1 MGMPQLMQLVVGAN
15 DAAGYP
21 GAFVTIA
28 GAALNHLAKGV
39 VERDAVGRTLMK
51 ALHAAAEMELFRP
64 EHRPGIGRPPE
75 DRVAGGKPGKN
86 TTLIGHQQARGA
98 QIAAERQQAVRFTQG
113 AFRRREGDRMPGE
126 LNQTHFNLNTHQ
138 QKLDNSLQTLFKLE
152 VPALFSEQL
161 RVTTLLNYLA
171 VVHDYY
177 LIKTRQASQAVGDH
191 QHGFLA

>member
-1 MGMPQLMQLVVGAN
+1 
-15 DAAGYP
+15 
-21 GAFVTIA
+21 
-28 GAALNHLAKGV
+28 
-39 VERDAVGRTLMK
+39 
-51 ALHAAAEMELFRP
+51 
-64 EHRPGIGRPPE
+64 
-75 DRVAGGKPGKN
+75 
-86 TTLIGHQQARGA
+86 
-98 QIAAERQQAVRFTQG
+98 
-113 AFRRREGDRMPGE
+113 MPGE

-191 QHGFLA
+191 QHGFLAHDFRQQMQDLAFGGGIQTFCRFIQQHQRRIVEQRAGDGKAGAVRRRKAGVRLRPASR